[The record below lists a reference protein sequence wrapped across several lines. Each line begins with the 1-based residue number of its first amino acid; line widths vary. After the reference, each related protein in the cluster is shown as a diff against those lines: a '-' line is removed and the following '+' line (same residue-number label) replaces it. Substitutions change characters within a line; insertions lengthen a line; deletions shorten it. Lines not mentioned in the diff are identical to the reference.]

1 MVTRII
7 IALVTGCALA
17 SASLLY
23 CHTNTDSSFRGAPL
37 AFLQQGMTLSFES
50 RYTVDFKA
58 LIVDVL
64 VFSVPVWLILQLL
77 RTKRPTER
85 AVGAA

>member
-1 MVTRII
+1 
-7 IALVTGCALA
+7 
-17 SASLLY
+17 
-23 CHTNTDSSFRGAPL
+23 
-37 AFLQQGMTLSFES
+37 MTLSFES